1 MKYNEIEMEIIRLS
15 MLDIIRT
22 SPTGDGNDNG
32 WGGGAGGFTPGDDN
46 ELPLMPTK

>member
-32 WGGGAGGFTPGDDN
+32 WAGGGFIPGDN

>member
-22 SPTGDGNDNG
+22 SPTGDGNDDG
-32 WGGGAGGFTPGDDN
+32 WGGGFDITPGDN
-46 ELPLMPTK
+46 ELPFMPTN